1 MLRSIP
7 KVMTAFT
14 VLATGISSTA
24 LSYDFPENK
33 SNNLPSEVSELQKIS
48 RGVSAIAERTSGAL
62 VFISVA
68 KTIKGMPFHTMDP
81 FDYFFGAPR
90 PQERMPREMPKQKGL
105 GSGFIVDL
113 DKGYIMTNNHVIEG
127 ADEINLK
134 LANGKLYDG
143 VVVGRDANTD
153 VAVVKIKDPK
163 FDRKDLQALGF
174 ADSDKV
180 KVGDFVV
187 ALGAPFGL
195 EASISFGVV
204 SATGRGNLGIAK
216 LGNFIQTDAAINP
229 GNSGGP
235 LVNTEGRV
243 VAVNTAIFS
252 SSGGYNGIGFGVPSN
267 LVKVIGEKLINHGKI
282 SRGFLGVSLQDLDKD
297 LADSLKVPRGEN
309 GAVVANVQAGSPA
322 AKAGL
327 RDGDAIVGLDGKTVR
342 DSSDVSNRIGMLGPG
357 RTADLTIYR
366 DGKKQTLKVGLGE
379 FPDEEALSQ
388 SDNAGGKQGD
398 GPLGLSLSR
407 VTNQTRQ
414 QYGIRSDAGVV
425 VTGIAPES
433 PLGRAGVR
441 VGDVIVSVNNNKV
454 TSVDDFKK
462 LSQSNRRMLIRIERQ
477 GQFFFVSIRK

>member
-1 MLRSIP
+1 MLRTIP
-7 KVMTAFT
+7 KVMTAFAI
-14 VLATGISSTA
+14 LASGISSTA

-33 SNNLPSEVSELQKIS
+33 INNLPNEVSELQKIS
-48 RGVSAIAERTSGAL
+48 RGVSAIAERASGAL

-68 KTIKGMPFHTMDP
+68 KTIKGMPFHSMDP
-81 FDYFFGAPR
+81 FEYFFGNPR
-90 PQERMPREMPKQKGL
+90 PQGRMPREMPKQKGL

-174 ADSDKV
+174 ADSEKV

-235 LVNTEGRV
+235 LLNTEGRV

-267 LVKVIGEKLINHGKI
+267 LAKLIGEKLINHGKI

-297 LADSLKVPRGEN
+297 LADSLKIPRGEN

-327 RDGDAIVGLDGKTVR
+327 KDGDAIVGLDGKSVR
-342 DSSDVSNRIGMLGPG
+342 DSDDVSNRIGMMGPG
-357 RTADLTIYR
+357 RTADLTVYR
-366 DGKKQTLKVGLGE
+366 NGKKQSIKVGLGE
-379 FPDEEALSQ
+379 FPDEPVAEMS
-388 SDNAGGKQGD
+388 AGGGKPG
-398 GPLGLSLSR
+398 GPLGVALSR
-407 VTNQTRQ
+407 MSEKLRQ
-414 QYGIRSDAGVV
+414 QHGIRSDSGLI
-425 VTGIAPES
+425 VTDIAPDS

-441 VGDVIVSVNNNKV
+441 VGDVIVSVNNNKIN
-454 TSVDDFKK
+454 TSDDFKK
-462 LSQSNRRMLIRIERQ
+462 LTQSNRRLLIRIERQ